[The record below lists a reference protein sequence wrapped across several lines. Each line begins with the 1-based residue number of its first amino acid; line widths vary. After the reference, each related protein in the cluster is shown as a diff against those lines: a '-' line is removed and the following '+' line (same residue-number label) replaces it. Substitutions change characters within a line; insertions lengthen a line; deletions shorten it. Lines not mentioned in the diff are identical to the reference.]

1 MYPAGIPKPTMS
13 FFLRFFIFGPNSAIS
28 PIISWPK
35 IIGYFTPGNMLSLI
49 DVSPLQIPH
58 ASNFIRIWPSPGLG
72 IGLSTNSKVPP
83 CFGITSF

>member
-1 MYPAGIPKPTMS
+1 
-13 FFLRFFIFGPNSAIS
+13 
-28 PIISWPK
+28 
-35 IIGYFTPGNMLSLI
+35 MLSLI